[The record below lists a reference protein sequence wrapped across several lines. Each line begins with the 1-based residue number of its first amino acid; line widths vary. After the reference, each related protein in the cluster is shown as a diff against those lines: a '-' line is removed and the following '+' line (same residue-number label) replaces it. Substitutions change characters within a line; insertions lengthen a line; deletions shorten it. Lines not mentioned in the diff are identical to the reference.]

1 MNRLLLVCFVVFV
14 MIGCM
19 ACNTYAAQYTAA
31 ELFEKQ
37 IRFVAFTAANG
48 NFIDFDYVED
58 DLYPDDDIWYLQ
70 VRINGE
76 PQSSFKYLL
85 HSSTGV
91 NTGYFYVY
99 DYEAGLYGVALRFW
113 NGEKWIEYKNF
124 ASIAGG
130 VVQVGL
136 PPMEE
141 EGERDYLK
149 DRIVINWPPY
159 DGYMFSTAQQSIQY
173 QFGFIGDDASE
184 LSFIID
190 GVNVWAAGKRD
201 FKVIDGYIYGTCN
214 DTISLNK
221 GVNEITVYV
230 TDGTKSLY
238 ANRMVILKQGIR
250 DEDGDGL
257 DDDTGEPIVPGGPDY
272 GDGPSPLPGENAT
285 IFDYIKWFADSVI
298 YSLGLL
304 VTTIKSFMSGIGQV
318 TRMFAEMFKWL
329 PSELIAIMILG
340 ICMTIILRVL
350 GR

>member
-1 MNRLLLVCFVVFV
+1 VKYKQIMLGIMLFFVFVVV
-14 MIGCM
+14 CPYRVDG
-19 ACNTYAAQYTAA
+19 ATYTAQ
-31 ELFEKQ
+31 ELYEKE
-37 IRFVAFTAANG
+37 IHFVAFIDVNG
-48 NFIDFDYVED
+48 DFLDIDYVQSETNPE
-58 DLYPDDDIWYLQ
+58 LWFLQ
-70 VRINGE
+70 VRKNGVTHL
-76 PQSSFKYLL
+76 QYMIQYS
-85 HSSTGV
+85 GV
-91 NTGYFYVY
+91 DTGYFYVY
-99 DYEAGLYGVALRFW
+99 KYEGGYFKVALKYW
-113 NGEKWIEYKNF
+113 DGQSWIVHENF

-190 GVNVWAAGKRD
+190 GVNVWTAGKRD
-201 FKVIDGYIYGTCN
+201 FKVIDGYIYGTCK

-272 GDGPSPLPGENAT
+272 GDGPPPLPGENAT

-340 ICMTIILRVL
+340 ICMTIILRIL